1 MVTMLRRISRY
12 SCWIG
17 LVLLGANRMSITQG
31 TTPDMAP
38 AIKPADIDKLRDH
51 LLQGD
56 RWLAAALAGERDV
69 GKMSRLEFAQA
80 VVRDALGWATES
92 ADCATILIALE
103 GVWIGDLSPLAERHV
118 EAARD
123 LCRPVAKQ

>member
-12 SCWIG
+12 SYWIG
-17 LVLLGANRMSITQG
+17 LASRAQPWGESDVDYSG

-38 AIKPADIDKLRDH
+38 AIKPADIDKVRDH

-56 RWLAAALAGERDV
+56 RWLAAALTGERDV

-80 VVRDALGWATES
+80 AVRDALGWATES
-92 ADCATILIALE
+92 VDCATILIALE
-103 GVWIGDLSPLAERHV
+103 EVWIGDLSPLAARHV

-123 LCRPVAKQ
+123 LCRA